1 MEIGSDGTAGAMC
14 VGLQCPRYHQRVV
27 QRHGAQGSAG
37 PDPAL
42 LSGITF
48 LQMFDQHT
56 TVTIR
61 YKLACAAV
69 VCVRVCRLCVLPRC
83 EALDLWSV
91 PE

>member
-1 MEIGSDGTAGAMC
+1 MGQLVPCVLVFNALGTTRG
-14 VGLQCPRYHQRVV
+14 VV

-61 YKLACAAV
+61 YKLACADA

-91 PE
+91 SE